1 MSLPSRQLSRVHGDT
16 FALGKKF
23 RVVAPTVKE
32 ATQNSEA
39 VYALLK
45 VYGEPGNPYA
55 PIESYLRPNDE
66 IRCTGFKNFN
76 GQTWVMFL
84 CDESKAGV
92 YLADAPREPYWA
104 WAPQDLL
111 GKRWL
116 MCLDARTLADA
127 VAVEPGSLV
136 PPSEVLSTS
145 QGVLQE
151 YDGDNLY
158 AKILRGDIA
167 SYKVLETDYA
177 LAMLYEFPEAP
188 FHVVLVPKAPSMGAD
203 DLDKVQAAGVFK
215 VWRASGS
222 AGAAWAFIG
231 CAWACRVKRPLS
243 LSLSLCCVQKEG
255 AAPAHGGG
263 ASGLGGGRRARHHRG
278 GPPLRPAQALGPAHP
293 DSHRARPRRGQR
305 ARGRPNRNG
314 RGQGRRQGE
323 GRHGPGR

>member
-203 DLDKVQAAGVFK
+203 DLDKAQAAGVFK
-215 VWRASGS
+215 ELPRLMAAVRRASGA
-222 AGAAWAFIG
+222 AGVRATTEAG
-231 CAWACRVKRPLS
+231 PPCGLPKRWVPHTQIHI
-243 LSLSLCCVQKEG
+243 VPVHDE
-255 AAPAHGGG
+255 
-263 ASGLGGGRRARHHRG
+263 ASGPEGGPTATAGVKAGGKAKVGTALGDDEAAQMIEALQREYRRLQNRARNK
-278 GPPLRPAQALGPAHP
+278 
-293 DSHRARPRRGQR
+293 D
-305 ARGRPNRNG
+305 
-314 RGQGRRQGE
+314 GE
-323 GRHGPGR
+323 GDPPRF